1 MNLEIIKGQ
10 TSATVDYVHESLKPY
25 PVFAVCTNS
34 NCRFIGPTKVNK
46 TMNVLNCLFCY
57 FFVGCWFVFNQ
68 LKGVFMLRFRS
79 SLFKMWYKN
88 WELRILLKLVYS
100 FDLKI

>member
-68 LKGVFMLRFRS
+68 LKRKEFS
-79 SLFKMWYKN
+79 CYDSDHHC
-88 WELRILLKLVYS
+88 LKCGT
-100 FDLKI
+100 KIGNYESC